1 MQMSE
6 TKKKGRL
13 PEFIRKRAEDLL
25 LEGDSVHQ
33 VWRRTNVSKPK
44 LGEMRDELVSEGKL
58 IIPGRIIRGNG
69 KRFGK

>member
-1 MQMSE
+1 MDE
-6 TKKKGRL
+6 VKKKGRL
-13 PEFIRKRAEDLL
+13 PEFIRQRAESLL

-44 LGEMRDELVSEGKL
+44 LGQMRDDLVSEGRL
-58 IIPGRIIRGNG
+58 IIPGRLNNGNG

>member
-13 PEFIRKRAEDLL
+13 DPFIRKRAEDLL
-25 LEGDSVHQ
+25 LSGDSVHQ

-44 LGEMRDELVSEGKL
+44 LGQMREELVSEGRL
-58 IIPGRIIRGNG
+58 VIPGRITSVNG
-69 KRFGK
+69 KRYGK

>member
-1 MQMSE
+1 MSE
-6 TKKKGRL
+6 VKKKGRL

-33 VWRRTNVSKPK
+33 VWRRTHVSKPK
-44 LGEMRDELVSEGKL
+44 LSDMRDELIAEGRLARPVSL
-58 IIPGRIIRGNG
+58 NYGNG